1 MTTYIYEKIKK
12 IGNNKIC
19 FVGAV
24 KESKITDIFE
34 KLSYVLEWFSI
45 GALFYLNSHFINSRL
60 FSIFIFI
67 CAVYILHT
75 IGIKKKV
82 GTKEE
87 FLQKVEDNLKEQTE
101 FEK

>member
-1 MTTYIYEKIKK
+1 MTTYIYEETKTLSHYKTTFIA
-12 IGNNKIC
+12 
-19 FVGAV
+19 AV
-24 KESKITDIFE
+24 KESKLTDIVE
-34 KLSYVLEWFSI
+34 KLSYILEWFSL

-67 CAVYILHT
+67 CGWYFLRT

-87 FLQKVEDNLKEQTE
+87 FLQKVEECSQEN
-101 FEK
+101 EK